1 MTSPIALSNLALT
14 SLASDCH
21 DDAEKYWHRALRMKP
36 AYFEAA
42 EHLISLHCRK
52 RRHKDAVQVVDYVRR
67 SLRASGRS
75 LAHYFRSGLAAPEQY
90 LHEVDITRLLGL
102 IHAKGNILYLL
113 HDQSA
118 AGRAF
123 EEVLSLSFGLECGT
137 LHDFVQSVLD
147 RLAIAFTKQKASG
160 QAILL
165 TPQQALSTIYTC
177 FGHVQHL
184 PGLQSV
190 SNLASLKTAFS
201 ITSSALL
208 SLAKI
213 LQDALLLP
221 TPNIPSSLKGFGT
234 SEILALYYLSL
245 SILPSPST
253 ANNVGILLA
262 GNQPSVD
269 ATLSLGGSDKSG
281 LALQYYQYGLSLDS
295 KHAHL

>member
-1 MTSPIALSNLALT
+1 
-14 SLASDCH
+14 
-21 DDAEKYWHRALRMKP
+21 MKP

-42 EHLISLHCRK
+42 EHLISLHCK
-52 RRHKDAVQVVDYVRR
+52 KGRHKDAVQVIDYVRR

-75 LAHYFRSGLAAPEQY
+75 LAHYFHPGAFAAPEQY
-90 LHEVDITRLLGL
+90 LHEVDLTRLLGL

-113 HDQSA
+113 HDQPA
-118 AGRAF
+118 AARAF
-123 EEVLSLSFGLECGT
+123 EEVLSLSFGLEGGS
-137 LHDFVQSVLD
+137 LYGFVHFVLE
-147 RLAIAFTKQKASG
+147 RLVGAFIRMKSSG
-160 QAILL
+160 RAILL
-165 TPQQALSTIYTC
+165 TPQQALATIYTC
-177 FGHVQHL
+177 FGDAQYL
-184 PGLQSV
+184 PGLRSV

-201 ITSSALL
+201 ITSNALL

-213 LQDALLLP
+213 LQDALLSPAPDLP
-221 TPNIPSSLKGFGT
+221 PSLRGFGT

-269 ATLSLGGSDKSG
+269 TTLSLGGSDKSG
-281 LALQYYQYGLSLDS
+281 LALQYYQYGLTLDP